1 MIIWSTN
8 KILDD
13 DLLDPII
20 VDLKNHPMCYSPK
33 AKYYTSYFT
42 PDYERPEKG
51 LLFYYKDILDQA
63 FKDLT
68 LYKRLD
74 YDLHQCI
81 YFWMQLY
88 PQNGGTITSHH
99 HYTEKNIFSW
109 VHFLRPS
116 SKKCFHFINHNGDKV
131 YPENQKPGDFIV
143 FPSWALHAVD
153 VNTDESDRVVISGNV
168 GIEFISE
175 SFVKRSEE
183 RSKTCIEYS

>member
-8 KILDD
+8 KIFDD

-20 VDLKNHPMCYSPK
+20 VDLKNHPTCYSPK
-33 AKYYTSYFT
+33 AKNYTSYFT
-42 PDYERPEKG
+42 PDYQRPERG
-51 LLFYYKDILDQA
+51 LIFQYKDILDQA

-68 LYKRLD
+68 LYKRIE
-74 YDLHQCI
+74 YDLHKCI
-81 YFWMQLY
+81 SFWMQLY
-88 PQNGGTITSHH
+88 PQNGGTINSHH

-109 VHFLRPS
+109 VHFLRSS
-116 SKKCFHFINHNGDKV
+116 SKKCFHFINHNGNKV

-153 VNTDESDRVVISGNV
+153 VNTDESDRGVVSGNV

-183 RSKTCIEYS
+183 RSKTCIVYS

>member
-8 KILDD
+8 KIFDD

-20 VDLKNHPMCYSPK
+20 VDLKNHPTCYSPK

-42 PDYERPEKG
+42 PDYQRPERG
-51 LLFYYKDILDQA
+51 LIFQYKDILDQA

-68 LYKRLD
+68 LYKRIE
-74 YDLHQCI
+74 YDLHKCI
-81 YFWMQLY
+81 SFWMQLY
-88 PQNGGTITSHH
+88 PQNGGTINSHH

-109 VHFLRPS
+109 VHFLRSS
-116 SKKCFHFINHNGDKV
+116 SKKCFHFINHNGNKG

-153 VNTDESDRVVISGNV
+153 VNTDESDRVVVSGNV

-183 RSKTCIEYS
+183 RSKTCIVYS

>member
-8 KILDD
+8 KIFDD

-20 VDLKNHPMCYSPK
+20 VDLKNHPTCYSPK

-42 PDYERPEKG
+42 PDYQRPERG
-51 LLFYYKDILDQA
+51 LVFQYKDILDQA

-68 LYKRLD
+68 LYKRIE
-74 YDLHQCI
+74 YDLHKCI
-81 YFWMQLY
+81 SFWMQLY

-116 SKKCFHFINHNGDKV
+116 SKKCFHFINHNGNKV

-153 VNTDESDRVVISGNV
+153 VNTDESDRVVVSGNV
-168 GIEFISE
+168 GIDFISE

-183 RSKTCIEYS
+183 RSKTCIVYS